1 MARSESPE
9 EIERDIAARRDALG
23 HTLDTLQTR
32 VAPGALAEEAGA
44 VVRGAGAD
52 LVGAAGRMAAR
63 NPMAVALILG
73 GVAWLALRE
82 SGALSSGPPERKAA
96 RRAAHGLSDQPGVAA
111 GSRVEATDATAAPL
125 PPGHRRLRGPTG
137 ADRSAALKRHA
148 EAQAARAEEVLA
160 YERTRAA
167 RKAELERAAREAG
180 TASHAPPSAGPG
192 TKP

>member
-1 MARSESPE
+1 MARNESPE
-9 EIERDIAARRDALG
+9 EIERDIAARRDALV
-23 HTLDTLQTR
+23 HTLDRLQTR
-32 VAPGALAEEAGA
+32 VAPGALAEEARA
-44 VVRGAGAD
+44 LVRGAGAD

-63 NPMAVALILG
+63 NPLPVALILG
-73 GVAWLALRE
+73 GVAWLALKE
-82 SGALSSGPPERKAA
+82 SGALPSGRPERKTA
-96 RRAAHGLSDQPGVAA
+96 RRAPHGLSDRPGVAA
-111 GSRVEATDATAAPL
+111 ATSAPL
-125 PPGHRRLRGPTG
+125 PPGDRRLHGATG

-148 EAQAARAEEVLA
+148 EAQAARAEAILA